1 MSQIQTA
8 VPADETPA
16 GECEYCGQP
25 FPTGKRL
32 SLHKGVRHPDRLD
45 ESERKAFASTF
56 SAEGDSLRRLRL
68 KMLGVLILLYFAF
81 LMVYAVFA

>member
-8 VPADETPA
+8 VPKDETPA
-16 GECEYCGQP
+16 GECGYCGQP
-25 FPTGKRL
+25 FPTTERL
-32 SLHKGVRHPDRLD
+32 VLHKGLEHPDQLD
-45 ESERKAFASTF
+45 KSEREAFTSTF
-56 SAEGDSLRRLRL
+56 SAEDDSLRQLRL